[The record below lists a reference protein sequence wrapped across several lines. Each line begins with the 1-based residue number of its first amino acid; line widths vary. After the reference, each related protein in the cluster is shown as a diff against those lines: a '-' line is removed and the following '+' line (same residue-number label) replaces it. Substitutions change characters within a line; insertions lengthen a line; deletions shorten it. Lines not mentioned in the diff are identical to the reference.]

1 MLNEINKK
9 NDNDISKQFLSQSFS
24 NDWVIALAAI
34 VEKEKINLFQVLT
47 EFDLD
52 ADGLITL
59 DELLAA
65 FDKVGIRLKVA
76 DKDSMI
82 KYLLTGNTN
91 NRIDIKSF
99 ARNFVRKKSK
109 NELDNI
115 EKVIKINDSVERMKR
130 INLHV
135 VKPQ

>member
-1 MLNEINKK
+1 M
-9 NDNDISKQFLSQSFS
+9 
-24 NDWVIALAAI
+24 
-34 VEKEKINLFQVLT
+34 
-47 EFDLD
+47 D

>member
-1 MLNEINKK
+1 M
-9 NDNDISKQFLSQSFS
+9 DG
-24 NDWVIALAAI
+24 
-34 VEKEKINLFQVLT
+34 
-47 EFDLD
+47 
-52 ADGLITL
+52 DGLITL

-65 FDKVGIRLKVA
+65 FDKVGIRLKDA

-115 EKVIKINDSVERMKR
+115 EKVIKINDSVARMKR